1 MKNCN
6 MILTEEQI
14 TTIEDQGKKQIKPI
28 VGHRKQLVE
37 SNELIKKMLIST
49 KIVYYLQNQKKI
61 FNELIEEISSGFKD
75 LEKRI
80 N

>member
-28 VGHRKQLVE
+28 VGHIKQLVE